1 MSKIGL
7 TNAEELIK
15 CTIWNRIGN
24 NARRTSHYLPDD
36 KKEKMSRSTQPT
48 AYAKLISGTFLF
60 AGISEAEI
68 HALLMLEG
76 VRVEHYEKD
85 QIIFDRAD
93 TERALGIILYGECI
107 VTKESANGKMPMSV
121 LRQTDLFGAASL
133 FHDEEAYVAR
143 VMAGESTWVL
153 LINENALRVMM
164 QRDFRVTENYLRYLT
179 ARIRF
184 LSGRLD
190 GFLPQSV
197 EDRVLNY
204 IKTHAEN
211 GLYESEWSVSAL
223 AEALRIGRTTLYRAM
238 DKLVSDGKI
247 ERCGRAFRLTKGENE

>member
-1 MSKIGL
+1 MSKMGL
-7 TNAEELIK
+7 TNVEELIK
-15 CTIWNRIGN
+15 CTIWNRNG
-24 NARRTSHYLPDD
+24 DD
-36 KKEKMSRSTQPT
+36 ESRDNSNIVGREEGKMSRSTQPT
-48 AYAKLISGTFLF
+48 TYAKLAAGTFLF
-60 AGISEAEI
+60 TGIPEEEI
-68 HALLMLEG
+68 FALLMLDG

-93 TERALGIILYGECI
+93 TERALGIILFGECI

-153 LINENALRVMM
+153 LINESALRAMM

-184 LSGRLD
+184 LSERLD

-197 EDRVLNY
+197 EDRVLSY
-204 IKTHAEN
+204 IKNHAEN
-211 GLYESEWSVSAL
+211 GLYESEWSVSSL